1 MGAPV
6 LLFVAIYLIFVG
18 ARGNGEELYGKAKD
32 DAQGFVPWIA
42 AWLFLMLL
50 QKTRAQPLVTP
61 FITLAM
67 VTAIVSNWSN
77 VRDDVKSSYNI
88 LRGAK

>member
-1 MGAPV
+1 
-6 LLFVAIYLIFVG
+6 
-18 ARGNGEELYGKAKD
+18 
-32 DAQGFVPWIA
+32 
-42 AWLFLMLL
+42 LMLL

-67 VTAIVSNWSN
+67 VTAIVTNWSN
-77 VRDDVKSSYNI
+77 VRDDVKSSYDI